1 MKKIIHIREL
11 MEGRETEE
19 MTKKEFLKRYKP
31 IVGRI
36 EAKMEQIERMENA
49 LFPGAQIL
57 SGTPGG
63 GHVGGGM
70 EKTDAAIDKLRRMRS
85 GILKEIRELEA
96 VRDEIMRA
104 INAVPDETLRLL
116 LEERYINFH
125 SWRQIARNMNYSED
139 YIYRLHQDALK
150 KLRIRKEKAA

>member
-1 MKKIIHIREL
+1 
-11 MEGRETEE
+11 
-19 MTKKEFLKRYKP
+19 
-31 IVGRI
+31 
-36 EAKMEQIERMENA
+36 MENA

-57 SGTPGG
+57 SGMPGG
-63 GHVGGGM
+63 GQPGGGM
-70 EKTDAAIDKLRRMRS
+70 EKTDIAIDKLRRMRS

-96 VRDEIMRA
+96 VRDEIMNA
-104 INAVPDETLRLL
+104 INAVPDETLRQL

>member
-11 MEGRETEE
+11 MEDREAEE
-19 MTKKEFLKRYKP
+19 MTKKGFLKRYKP
-31 IVGRI
+31 IMGRI

-49 LFPGAQIL
+49 LFPGARIL

-63 GHVGGGM
+63 GQPGGGM
-70 EKTDAAIDKLRRMRS
+70 EKTDNAIDKLRRMRS

-96 VRDEIMRA
+96 VRDEIINA

-150 KLRIRKEKAA
+150 KLRIREGKAA